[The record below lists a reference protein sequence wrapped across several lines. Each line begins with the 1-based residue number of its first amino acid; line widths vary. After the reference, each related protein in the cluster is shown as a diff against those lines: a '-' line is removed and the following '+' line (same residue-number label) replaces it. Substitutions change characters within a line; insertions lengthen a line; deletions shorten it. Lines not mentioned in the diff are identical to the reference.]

1 MLTFLPRSCLLSH
14 LSLGLCVCDCD
25 DLTLTS
31 VSPLHPKVGVYRRIF
46 RVSLINLE
54 RFPFF
59 SPAVALCFTLVW
71 FLSMNRCC
79 TWSNAF
85 PEYVEIISLLFYTN
99 VYTLLDL
106 SIHWPLLK
114 TVPYRAIKCSEI
126 CVWEEGGK
134 ILLSSSSSSFWCPLC
149 LGLFVSCYQQ
159 LNSGS
164 ENCDLSSLPSLG
176 SLTPLFSWTLTGVA
190 YPSEFWLQHLDD
202 FLSGWCI
209 LHCAALIRKCP
220 LAPIA
225 APSPSRVVWWC
236 YW

>member
-1 MLTFLPRSCLLSH
+1 MLIKLWYPQAGPTELFADQSWYSILKSVMLTFLPRSCLLSH
-14 LSLGLCVCDCD
+14 LSLGLCVRDCD

-59 SPAVALCFTLVW
+59 FPAVALCFTLLW
-71 FLSMNRCC
+71 FLGMNRCC

-114 TVPYRAIKCSEI
+114 TVPIQGHKVFWDLCMGGR
-126 CVWEEGGK
+126 WENPT
-134 ILLSSSSSSFWCPLC
+134 IL
-149 LGLFVSCYQQ
+149 Q
-159 LNSGS
+159 
-164 ENCDLSSLPSLG
+164 
-176 SLTPLFSWTLTGVA
+176 
-190 YPSEFWLQHLDD
+190 
-202 FLSGWCI
+202 FL
-209 LHCAALIRKCP
+209 
-220 LAPIA
+220 
-225 APSPSRVVWWC
+225 
-236 YW
+236 